1 MPVKCIERCVALPDC
16 AMFNPTRPQADFNER
31 RPFEALEQDTT
42 EMVLYPAEVGT
53 APRWRRLTTS
63 HHSVP
68 CFARGI
74 VTGFEALLSTIRTGV
89 AARVCQQR
97 SGSGGAGEE
106 TRVVGART
114 KAEVFNCVPDMFWH
128 VIEAVARTY
137 YSEKLMNHIAFS
149 RQHGRKNS
157 EISLPRYHVFTIAF
171 SPRGEWEKVV
181 ATVLAHL
188 CCG

>member
-42 EMVLYPAEVGT
+42 EMVLYPAEVG
-53 APRWRRLTTS
+53 
-63 HHSVP
+63 VP
-68 CFARGI
+68 NMTKVAR
-74 VTGFEALLSTIRTGV
+74 AGV

-149 RQHGRKNS
+149 RQHGRLLSLQKNS